1 MSGPPGSGKSML
13 AQRMPGLLPAMGQQQ
28 ALESAAVLSL
38 AGQFQPA
45 MWGRRPYRQPHH
57 SATMAALV
65 GGGAPPKPGE
75 ISLAHHGLLFLDELP
90 EFPRL
95 ALEALREPLENGR
108 ITLSRARHQAEFPA
122 QFQWMAA
129 MNPCP
134 CGYLGAS
141 QPACRCS
148 REQITRYQARLSGP
162 LLDRIDMQVHV
173 AALLPQELMQAPAG
187 ESSAVVQARCQQAY
201 DRAVSRRGVSNHRL
215 TAAQLQ
221 DLRIDQPAQQ
231 CLQQQATQSAWSAR
245 TVHRDAI
252 GANHRRFG
260 AGRRHPVAA
269 YVASPAFQNVCQ
281 ALSDFS
287 VCGAGFLGRCSQP
300 LWFHNGLSN
309 LFTATRSHGHGAYP
323 PHRGYCRRRHRHGS
337 HARRSAGDG

>member
-1 MSGPPGSGKSML
+1 LEIAAAGGHSVLMSGPPASGKSML

-108 ITLSRARHQAEFPA
+108 ITLSRAWHQAEFPA
-122 QFQWMAA
+122 QFQWIAA

-134 CGYLGAS
+134 CGYSGAS

-148 REQITRYQARLSGP
+148 REQIARYEGRLSGP

-173 AALLPQELMQAPAG
+173 AALSPQELMQAPTG
-187 ESSAVVQARCQQAY
+187 ESSTVVQARCQQAY

-245 TVHRDAI
+245 TVHRVMRLAQTIADLAQADDI
-252 GANHRRFG
+252 LLPHML
-260 AGRRHPVAA
+260 
-269 YVASPAFQNVCQ
+269 Q
-281 ALSDFS
+281 ALHFKMS
-287 VCGAGFLGRCSQP
+287 VKP
-300 LWFHNGLSN
+300 
-309 LFTATRSHGHGAYP
+309 
-323 PHRGYCRRRHRHGS
+323 
-337 HARRSAGDG
+337 